1 MQLEHH
7 DARPQ
12 GDARSA
18 PSGSDASPYPPP
30 IPSRARLESSRV
42 EIRPEREAVRVT
54 PVCSRTF
61 ALGNDEESALWLWA
75 RSRHDPL
82 AGDAGDEP
90 IDGWPSAGQLLADR
104 LVALIG

>member
-7 DARPQ
+7 DAPPQ

-18 PSGSDASPYPPP
+18 TSGSDASPYPPP
-30 IPSRARLESSRV
+30 IPSRARLEPFRV
-42 EIRPEREAVRVT
+42 EIRLEREAVLVT
-54 PVCSRTF
+54 PV
-61 ALGNDEESALWLWA
+61 GGGQLWLWA